1 MEISEGNLSFTFNGA
16 LNGYKFDEQD
26 QTSTHY
32 HGLSHCMKGVD
43 LVIEQEDVW
52 LFIEVKDPSHPDST
66 PEQIAAFAKKARS
79 TELVS
84 DLVHKYRDTFLY
96 HWAEQKVEKPIHY
109 LCLITLESALVLQL
123 MNQLKRQL
131 PEGRANNQR
140 WQRAIADR
148 CIVANLETW
157 NSSFPHIPV
166 QRVRGE

>member
-1 MEISEGNLSFTFNGA
+1 MEISEGGLSFTFNGVLSA
-16 LNGYKFDEQD
+16 YKFDEQD
-26 QTSTHY
+26 QTSSHY
-32 HGLSHCMKGVD
+32 HGLSHCMKG
-43 LVIEQEDVW
+43 
-52 LFIEVKDPSHPDST
+52 
-66 PEQIAAFAKKARS
+66 
-79 TELVS
+79 
-84 DLVHKYRDTFLY
+84 
-96 HWAEQKVEKPIHY
+96 AEQKVQKPIYY

-166 QRVRGE
+166 QRVTGE